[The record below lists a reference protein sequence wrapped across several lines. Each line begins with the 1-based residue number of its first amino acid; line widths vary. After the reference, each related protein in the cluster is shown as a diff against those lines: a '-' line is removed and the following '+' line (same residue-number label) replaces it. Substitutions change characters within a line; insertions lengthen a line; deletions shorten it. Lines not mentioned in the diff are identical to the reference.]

1 MYKVNGM
8 LFDKIGFF
16 DSKSNV
22 SPGSIGGKIKRFRE
36 LRGWTQKELGLRAG
50 FSESTADVRIAQY
63 EKNKRVPKENVLK
76 DIAYA
81 LEIDETAL
89 FDADLLNRYRMYHA
103 LFDIEDFHG
112 LQPVKI
118 GRSYYL
124 VFSEYD
130 TLTQKDVMKPEFQD
144 FLEKWYEIK
153 QKYLPN
159 EEDSDEE
166 KERKAKEYTLWRGGY
181 PHNEA
186 VENSEQLSYLRRIQ
200 RLQDEMDDLNA
211 KMKNDEELYR
221 LDESLKGI
229 MDEVRSSCK
238 PIKMESDFILRI
250 KELVEQG
257 VNINIYSPEA
267 LYEPNYEVMHL
278 LSVRTEEILFDEHKK
293 RLYAQLV
300 CGIDDIQQ
308 FGIDISRKITSKDKV
323 LFVTYSYRT
332 EQYMYF
338 QNLNKF
344 WDDLIFIAE
353 RKNVWPD
360 FRLQEYEE
368 RFLVNITGKNDV
380 PFSKRLD
387 ES

>member
-1 MYKVNGM
+1 M
-8 LFDKIGFF
+8 
-16 DSKSNV
+16 
-22 SPGSIGGKIKRFRE
+22 R
-36 LRGWTQKELGLRAG
+36 
-50 FSESTADVRIAQY
+50 
-63 EKNKRVPKENVLK
+63 
-76 DIAYA
+76 
-81 LEIDETAL
+81 
-89 FDADLLNRYRMYHA
+89 
-103 LFDIEDFHG
+103 
-112 LQPVKI
+112 
-118 GRSYYL
+118 
-124 VFSEYD
+124 
-130 TLTQKDVMKPEFQD
+130 
-144 FLEKWYEIK
+144 
-153 QKYLPN
+153 
-159 EEDSDEE
+159 